1 MFHAVRGAL
10 IGIVE
15 VVPGVSGG
23 TVALIIGIYEDLID
37 SAGHLARGM
46 VRAVLDLPRG
56 RGGRAAVEHLRQV
69 KWPVVLPAGVGMLI
83 AVVVAAGVLGPLLAE
98 HPVQTRALFTGLIA
112 ASIVVPVRM
121 VGRRWLPREV
131 VLAVVAAAAA
141 FVLTGLPR
149 LDPVDPPLVVVA
161 VAAAVAV
168 SALVLPGLSG
178 SFLLLVMGLYAP
190 TLAAVNDRD
199 LVYLGVFALGAALGL
214 GAFVSVLQWLLSERR
229 GLTLAVMAGLMTGSL
244 RALWPWQTED
254 GTAVAPDTDL
264 TVPITLFV
272 AGLVVVIVML
282 LAEAAVVGRRTTE
295 PDAVAS

>member
-254 GTAVAPDTDL
+254 GTAVAPDTDP

>member
-272 AGLVVVIVML
+272 VGLVVVIVML
-282 LAEAAVVGRRTTE
+282 LAEAAVVGRRATE
-295 PDAVAS
+295 PDAVAN

>member
-282 LAEAAVVGRRTTE
+282 LAEAAVVGRRATE

>member
-37 SAGHLARGM
+37 SAGHLARGV

-272 AGLVVVIVML
+272 VGLVVVIVML
-282 LAEAAVVGRRTTE
+282 LAEAAVVGRRAPE

>member
-272 AGLVVVIVML
+272 VGLVVVIVML